1 MTRFRALFEF
11 DFMGHKRWWFGLSGA
26 VILAGL
32 VSLFIHGDGNPLD
45 GLRYGLEFTTGTR
58 IEVAFER
65 EVTLADIRRVVD
77 EAGHGGAQVQQV
89 SQVGDSDLEGF
100 IIQTPELT
108 PEEQAELRDRFEEGF
123 GIAVA
128 DGTQV
133 YALQTVG
140 PTFGELVVEKSLQAA
155 VLAVLLITAY
165 VTLRFQWRF
174 AVGAL
179 VAVLHDL
186 LVVIGVYSLTGREV
200 TTATIAA
207 VLTFLG
213 YSLYDTV
220 IIYDRIRENMPKMSG
235 VPFADIANRSISQT
249 LTRSLNTSFITLLPV
264 ISLLLFGGSTLK
276 DFAFALTVGLI
287 SGAYSTIFIAS
298 PVVTVLMEREPKY
311 RRLAARAAEEA

>member
-1 MTRFRALFEF
+1 MSRLQAVFKF
-11 DFMGHKRWWFGLSGA
+11 DFMGHKKWWFGLSGA
-26 VILAGL
+26 IILAGL
-32 VSLFIHGDGNPLD
+32 VSLVVNGDGNPLD

-58 IEVAFER
+58 IEVAFEGEASLADVR
-65 EVTLADIRRVVD
+65 EVVT
-77 EAGHGGAQVQQV
+77 EAGHEGAQIQQV
-89 SQVGDSDLEGF
+89 SQVGDSDLGGF
-100 IIQTPELT
+100 VIQTTELT
-108 PEEQAELRDRFEEGF
+108 PDDQAALKAALEESF
-123 GIAVA
+123 GIAEA
-128 DGTQV
+128 NGTQV
-133 YALQTVG
+133 YAQQTVG

-155 VLAVLLITAY
+155 ALAVLLITAY

-186 LVVIGVYSLTGREV
+186 LIVIGVYSLTGREV

-276 DFAFALTVGLI
+276 DFAFALTVGLV

-298 PVVTVLMEREPKY
+298 PIVTVFKEREPQY

>member
-1 MTRFRALFEF
+1 MRRFRAILEF
-11 DFMGHKRWWFGLSGA
+11 DFMGHKKWWFGLSGA
-26 VILAGL
+26 IILAGL
-32 VSLFIHGDGNPLD
+32 VSLFVNGDGNPLD
-45 GLRYGLEFTTGTR
+45 GLQYGLEFTTGTR

-65 EVTLADIRRVVD
+65 EVALADVRETLA
-77 EAGHGGAQVQQV
+77 EAGQEGAQIQQV
-89 SQVGDSDLEGF
+89 SRVGDSDLSGF
-100 IIQTPELT
+100 VIQTTELT
-108 PEEQAELRDRFEEGF
+108 PDEQASLKGVLEERF
-123 GIAVA
+123 GIASSG
-128 DGTQV
+128 GTQV
-133 YALQTVG
+133 FAQQTVG

-155 VLAVLLITAY
+155 ALAVLLITVY

-220 IIYDRIRENMPKMSG
+220 IIYDRIRENMPRMGG
-235 VPFADIANRSISQT
+235 VPFAGIANRSISQT

-264 ISLLLFGGSTLK
+264 VSLLLFGGSTLK

-311 RRLAARAAEEA
+311 RRLRARAAEEA

>member
-11 DFMGHKRWWFGLSGA
+11 DFMGHKKWWFGLSGA

-32 VSLFIHGDGNPLD
+32 VSLFINGAGNPLD

-65 EVTLADIRRVVD
+65 EATVADVRRVVD
-77 EAGHGGAQVQQV
+77 EAGHGGAQIQQV
-89 SQVGDSDLEGF
+89 SRVGDSDLEGF

-108 PEEQAELRDRFEEGF
+108 PEEQAEIRERFEEGF

-128 DGTQV
+128 EGTQV
-133 YALQTVG
+133 YAQQTVG

-155 VLAVLLITAY
+155 VLAVLLIAAY

-179 VAVLHDL
+179 AAVVHDL

-207 VLTFLG
+207 ILTFLG

-220 IIYDRIRENMPKMSG
+220 IIYDRIRENMPKMGG
-235 VPFADIANRSISQT
+235 VPFAAIANRSISQT
-249 LTRSLNTSFITLLPV
+249 LMRSLNTSFTTLLPV
-264 ISLLLFGGSTLK
+264 VCLLFFGGSTLK
-276 DFAFALTVGLI
+276 DFAFALTIGII
-287 SGAYSTIFIAS
+287 SGAYSTIFIAA

-311 RRLAARAAEEA
+311 RRLAARAAEEG